1 MLTPKKKYNPLSE
14 QENIK
19 SLTLI
24 DFAHALKVV
33 CPENLLIAAVPNPD
47 TDSDIDLIRQQTDEV
62 TKYLC
67 RVSDWISNSTNVDHF
82 FANLFVNMAL
92 EKISK
97 I

>member
-19 SLTLI
+19 SLSLT
-24 DFAHALKVV
+24 DFAHVLKVF
-33 CPENLLIAAVPNPD
+33 CPENLLIVAVPNPD
-47 TDSDIDLIRQQTDEV
+47 TDSDTDLVKQQTDEV
-62 TKYLC
+62 TKHLC
-67 RVSDWISNSTNVDHF
+67 RVYDWISNSTNVDHF
-82 FANLFVNMAL
+82 FTNLFVNMSL